1 MQQESQGLANEDG
14 YGRYALIKIRK
25 SPDNRKRF
33 NEQALQELA
42 ASIKA
47 MGVAQPILIRPVTP
61 TAEQPEEYEI
71 VAGERRYR
79 ASIIAGMETIPAVCR
94 VLSDLDAAKI
104 RILENLQRE
113 DPHPIEEAE
122 GYQQLMLQHGYSADQ
137 LAEEVKKSRAYIY
150 GRLKLCAL
158 TTEVREQFLNDK
170 IPAST
175 ALLIARIPVP
185 DLQARALKEI
195 LSPSGWPPEPMS
207 YRRAAEHVQSRYML
221 DLATAVFKLED
232 GKLLASAGACVKC
245 PKRTGNQP
253 ELFPGLSADVCT
265 DPDCFAEKR
274 AAHHAATLVLANK
287 KGIPVYEGEEA
298 QQKLRMRWYADGELV
313 GEETSIQLFARN
325 APSTKNAGVAKTY
338 LKDTMPVPT
347 AYVKQS
353 DGSLVAVYDRNV
365 MQAALEAAGACE
377 TAEVHAARMSEL
389 AANPSKQPGK
399 TPAQLQ
405 NETHQE
411 AARKREQT
419 ATDETTFR
427 VEVYKRLR
435 QRAASGFS
443 LHSLR
448 ELTKL
453 ALSNLPLPSDLLS
466 DIYDFDSKS
475 DATVCAYIDD
485 ADLAEVQLLL
495 IDLLVGETLSITQWD
510 VARNGYLDDDFQTVA
525 AMAKHEGVDPGK
537 IREELFP
544 TPIDV
549 TDMQYDDLVKC
560 IQAYPAR
567 IDELTEI
574 VLGYGPRVD
583 LVDLLEKAANSLG
596 YFYGT
601 DGFALRASPAALAE
615 AAEPVVDAADIGT
628 ASTAAV
634 IDAVDEQPEVWTDFD
649 PAPPAA
655 AASPA
660 KKPGKKAKA
669 AAKRTPPKA
678 ENKPDAAAPGK
689 KAVKPSKPAP
699 APAKVLKPAD
709 AWPFPKSSTGTREAA
724 PAAAEQPPAAEVPA

>member
-1 MQQESQGLANEDG
+1 MSATSTSPIAVQDVVTIGDAQLAADG
-14 YGRYALIKIRK
+14 VYGRYELAKIRK

-33 NEQALQELA
+33 NDQALQELA
-42 ASIKA
+42 ASIKS

-61 TAEQPEEYEI
+61 TAEAREEFEI

-79 ASIIAGMETIPAVCR
+79 ASVIAGMKTIPAMCR
-94 VLSDLDAAKI
+94 QLSDLDAAKI

-137 LAEEVKKSRAYIY
+137 LADEVKKSRAYIY

-158 TTEVREQFLNDK
+158 TTEVREQFLDDK

-232 GKLLASAGACVKC
+232 GRLLASAGACVKC

-298 QQKLRMRWYADGELV
+298 QSKLRMRWWANGELV
-313 GEETSIQLFARN
+313 SEETSIQLFARN
-325 APSTKNAGVAKTY
+325 APSTKNAGTAKTY
-338 LKDTMPVPT
+338 LKDAMPAPT
-347 AYVKQS
+347 SYAKQS
-353 DGSLVAVYDRNV
+353 DGSLVALYDRNV

-389 AANPSKQPGK
+389 EANPGKQPGK
-399 TPAQLQ
+399 TPAELQ
-405 NETHQE
+405 NEAHQE
-411 AARKREQT
+411 AYRKREQT
-419 ATDETTFR
+419 AADETAFR

-443 LHSLR
+443 LQSLR
-448 ELTKL
+448 GLTKL
-453 ALSNLPLPSDLLS
+453 ALSNLPLPSDLLGG
-466 DIYDFDSKS
+466 IYDFDSKN
-475 DATVCAYIDD
+475 DATVSAYIDN
-485 ADLAEVQLLL
+485 ASLAEVQLLL

-510 VARNGYLDDDFQTVA
+510 VSNSDYLDDDFQTVA
-525 AMAKHEGVDPGK
+525 AMAKHEGIDVGQ

-549 TDMQYDDLVKC
+549 TSMQYDDLVKF
-560 IQAYPAR
+560 IRTYPAR
-567 IDELTEI
+567 IDELTAA
-574 VLGYGPRVD
+574 VMAHPRGE
-583 LVDLLEKAANSLG
+583 LVGLLELAANSLSYLYIDG
-596 YFYGT
+596 RFQSAPPPQEPTTEPQAQDVAIAEPDVAAAGT
-601 DGFALRASPAALAE
+601 APTVETVAPEVTPATAPSSKKAKPAASV
-615 AAEPVVDAADIGT
+615 AAK
-628 ASTAAV
+628 
-634 IDAVDEQPEVWTDFD
+634 
-649 PAPPAA
+649 
-655 AASPA
+655 PA
-660 KKPGKKAKA
+660 KKPAT
-669 AAKRTPPKA
+669 AAK
-678 ENKPDAAAPGK
+678 KPA
-689 KAVKPSKPAP
+689 AP
-699 APAKVLKPAD
+699 APAAAKALKPAQ
-709 AWPFPKSSTGTREAA
+709 AWPFPKSSTGTRDEAA
-724 PAAAEQPPAAEVPA
+724 SAVAGQAAKVEVTA